1 MQLPQRLRG
10 MEDSAPEVARAM
22 TRVGQGLADLLADYG
37 YLSVD
42 VPILEVTELFL
53 RKSGGELASRMYT
66 FVDPGGHRVSIRPE
80 FTSSVVRAYLE
91 GLNRGPLPL
100 RWQYQGPVLRYER
113 DVEGSRR
120 QHIQVGAEL
129 IGASGPWADAEVLA
143 LACMGLS
150 SLGISGHS
158 LVVGHLG
165 FIGALLESLGL
176 SDRARLFLLASVS
189 SLKEEGPAREQ
200 VYRRA
205 SSLGLL
211 PVDGQEA
218 EPPSALAGEE
228 AMALLERLAES
239 DEPAVGVRGPEEIRE
254 RYMRKQRQPDDPA
267 RFSDALDTVAKVV
280 RVQGRPEE
288 AVRQVRGLLPTGSG
302 QQELDSLERAF
313 EALSGYGLQI
323 PVTLDFGLAR
333 GIAYYSG
340 TVFEIQHPAIGDAP
354 SLGGGGRYDGLV
366 QALGG
371 VEETPAMGFAWTLD
385 RVVQAL
391 AADGAPIT
399 MEDDRTPEVVLVRA
413 QEPAAHGAA
422 VKEAERLRA
431 QGNVVESEVS
441 QRSLDECLRYARERG
456 VRRVVSVSA
465 GGEVQES
472 DVPEQ

>member
-1 MQLPQRLRG
+1 MQPPQRLRG
-10 MEDSAPEVARAM
+10 MEDSGPEVARAM
-22 TRVGQGLADLLADYG
+22 TRVGQALADLLAGYG

-42 VPILEVTELFL
+42 VPVLEATELFL

-91 GLNRGPLPL
+91 GLNPGPLPQ
-100 RWQYQGPVLRYER
+100 RWQYQGPVVRYER

-120 QHIQVGAEL
+120 QHTQVGAEL

-143 LACMGLS
+143 LACKGLS

-189 SLKEEGPAREQ
+189 SLKEEGSAREE

-205 SSLGLL
+205 RSLGLL
-211 PVDGQEA
+211 PVEGQEA

-228 AMALLERLAES
+228 AMAFLKRLAES
-239 DEPAVGVRGPEEIRE
+239 DAPAVGVRGPEEIRE

-267 RFSDALDTVAKVV
+267 RFSDALDTVARVV

-288 AVRQVRGLLPTGSG
+288 AVRQVRGLITAGVG
-302 QQELDSLERAF
+302 RRELDSLEEGL
-313 EALSGYGLQI
+313 EALSGYDLQA

-333 GIAYYSG
+333 G
-340 TVFEIQHPAIGDAP
+340 
-354 SLGGGGRYDGLV
+354 
-366 QALGG
+366 
-371 VEETPAMGFAWTLD
+371 
-385 RVVQAL
+385 
-391 AADGAPIT
+391 
-399 MEDDRTPEVVLVRA
+399 
-413 QEPAAHGAA
+413 
-422 VKEAERLRA
+422 
-431 QGNVVESEVS
+431 
-441 QRSLDECLRYARERG
+441 
-456 VRRVVSVSA
+456 
-465 GGEVQES
+465 
-472 DVPEQ
+472 

>member
-1 MQLPQRLRG
+1 MELPQRLRG
-10 MEDSAPEVARAM
+10 MEDSDPEVARAM
-22 TRVGQGLADLLADYG
+22 TRVGQGLADLLAGYG

-42 VPILEVTELFL
+42 VPVLEATELFL

-113 DVEGSRR
+113 GVAGSHR
-120 QHIQVGAEL
+120 QHTQVGAEL
-129 IGASGPWADAEVLA
+129 IGAFGPWADAEVLA
-143 LACMGLS
+143 LACKGLS
-150 SLGISGHS
+150 GLGIGGHS
-158 LVVGHLG
+158 LMVGHLG

-189 SLKEEGPAREQ
+189 SIKEEGPVREQ
-200 VYRRA
+200 VYQRA

-211 PVDGQEA
+211 PANGQEA

-228 AMALLERLAES
+228 AMALLERLS
-239 DEPAVGVRGPEEIRE
+239 DGDAPAVGVRSLDEIRE
-254 RYMRKQRQPDDPA
+254 RYVRKQRQSDDPA
-267 RFSDALDTVAKVV
+267 RFRDALDTVARVV
-280 RVQGRPEE
+280 RVEGRPED
-288 AVRQVRGLLPTGSG
+288 AVRQVRGLIANGAG
-302 QQELDSLERAF
+302 QRELESLEGTF

-340 TVFEIQHPAIGDAP
+340 TIFEIQHPAIGGSP

-391 AADGAPIT
+391 AADSASIATENG
-399 MEDDRTPEVVLVRA
+399 TPEVVLVRA
-413 QEPAAHGAA
+413 QEPAAFGAA

-431 QGNVVESEVS
+431 KGNVVESEVS

-456 VRRVVSVSA
+456 ARRVVSVSA